1 MSEETF
7 HRLAHRGACLSG
19 GFLGGYALLCVA
31 GTLGNAQTMN
41 LIELVLALLGG
52 NFREVLLRLIAFGLY
67 FAAAMLFVWV
77 RDVSPFDPK
86 RVSLGITALAAAV
99 LSLLPES
106 APTVVRL
113 YPIFFSMSFQWNAFP
128 GVYGYQSSSIFST
141 NNTRQVGLSLAEYL
155 VGKDPKKLHK
165 ARFFAGSLLCFH
177 LGVASAWCA
186 VRSLGRF
193 APLGVWL
200 WLLLTLWILLKE
212 RQEVNA

>member
-1 MSEETF
+1 M
-7 HRLAHRGACLSG
+7 AHRAACLSG

-77 RDVSPFDPK
+77 RDVSPLDPK
-86 RVSLGITALAAAV
+86 RVSLGVTALAAVV
-99 LSLLPES
+99 LTLLPEDT
-106 APTVVRL
+106 PTVVRL
-113 YPIFFSMSFQWNAFP
+113 YPIFCSMSFQWNAFP

-155 VGKDPKKLHK
+155 IGHDAQKLHK
-165 ARFFAGSLLCFH
+165 ARFFLGSLLCFH
-177 LGVASAWCA
+177 IGVTLAWCA
-186 VRSLGRF
+186 MRWLGAL
-193 APLGVWL
+193 APLGIL
-200 WLLLTLWILLKE
+200 PLLALTALTLKTE
-212 RQEVNA
+212 QQEVKS

>member
-1 MSEETF
+1 M
-7 HRLAHRGACLSG
+7 AHRAACLSG

-77 RDVSPFDPK
+77 RDVSPLDPK
-86 RVSLGITALAAAV
+86 RVSLGVTALAAVV
-99 LSLLPES
+99 LTLLPEDT
-106 APTVVRL
+106 PTVVRL
-113 YPIFFSMSFQWNAFP
+113 YPIFCSMSFQWNAFP
-128 GVYGYQSSSIFST
+128 GAYGYQSSSIFST

-155 VGKDPKKLHK
+155 IGRDPQKLHK
-165 ARFFAGSLLCFH
+165 ARFFAGTLLCFH

-186 VRSLGRF
+186 ARWMGRF

-200 WLLLTLWILLKE
+200 WLAITAGILLTE
-212 RQEVNA
+212 RQEVKA